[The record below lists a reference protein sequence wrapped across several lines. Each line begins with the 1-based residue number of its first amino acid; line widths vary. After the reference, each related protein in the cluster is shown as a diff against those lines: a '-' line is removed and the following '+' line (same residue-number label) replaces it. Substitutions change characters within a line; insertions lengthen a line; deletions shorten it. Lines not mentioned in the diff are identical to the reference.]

1 MVSVYTMSKD
11 ARLVYSSDASGT
23 KAVNWVAKLRIE
35 KVRGKTL
42 TVIDDLPKLELFL
55 KELCAELKKKFGAGG
70 SFDMSGKEG
79 RIDIQGDH
87 RDAIREL
94 FAKKGYKTKG

>member
-1 MVSVYTMSKD
+1 MSKD

-23 KAVNWVAKLRIE
+23 RAHNFIAKLRIE
-35 KVRGKTL
+35 KARGKTL
-42 TVIDDLPKLELFL
+42 TVIDDLPKLEIFL

-70 SFDMSGKEG
+70 AYDTSGKEG

-87 RDAIREL
+87 LAAIREL
-94 FAKKGYKTKG
+94 LAKKGYKTKG